1 MKLKKATKQDLIY
14 FVIAIV
20 IVGITIF
27 SLNIA
32 KMFKKPT
39 EYTIARNDRITNYEN
54 AVAYVI
60 RNEEVIP
67 TDSFEGERKIVAGDS
82 TKVAK
87 NGVIAT
93 YIEKNVEDNKAEI
106 EEIDEKI
113 QSIIDSED
121 FEYPQEL
128 KTIDKQIGQEI
139 YNLGKKKNEYTALTV
154 IKDDID
160 EMLYGKITAIGNL
173 NLKNSEL
180 KSLISERISYETNK
194 YSYKK
199 DLNAPKSGMVS
210 YRVDGYEDYINV
222 NNLDSINLEMLNDIS
237 YVVNQKIPID
247 PEKVKLIDNFSAYLA
262 IVTNSEESMAL
273 NIGDSIK
280 VSFDGSLS
288 NYSKGIVERIIDEEE
303 SRIIIVSVDNNT
315 ENLSKYRKINVD
327 IIWWNYEGLKIQN
340 DSIYDKD
347 FVDETTGEVYATVKA
362 IKLLGTTGYQRE
374 VYIKLEKS
382 TSDFSIISNY
392 EDKELLE
399 MGIPEAVVN
408 SRNKINLYDRVI
420 IN

>member
-1 MKLKKATKQDLIY
+1 
-14 FVIAIV
+14 
-20 IVGITIF
+20 
-27 SLNIA
+27 
-32 KMFKKPT
+32 
-39 EYTIARNDRITNYEN
+39 
-54 AVAYVI
+54 
-60 RNEEVIP
+60 
-67 TDSFEGERKIVAGDS
+67 
-82 TKVAK
+82 
-87 NGVIAT
+87 
-93 YIEKNVEDNKAEI
+93 
-106 EEIDEKI
+106 
-113 QSIIDSED
+113 
-121 FEYPQEL
+121 
-128 KTIDKQIGQEI
+128 
-139 YNLGKKKNEYTALTV
+139 
-154 IKDDID
+154 
-160 EMLYGKITAIGNL
+160 MLYGKITAIGNL

>member
-1 MKLKKATKQDLIY
+1 
-14 FVIAIV
+14 
-20 IVGITIF
+20 
-27 SLNIA
+27 
-32 KMFKKPT
+32 MFKKPT